1 MRLTFYNS
9 RGNKIVYPEHLIDD
23 SNIISYSYNIG
34 VRSVSLSV
42 TIKNFYNSGNFLQE
56 FIGSDNTTGLNS
68 TSYSNPYQSFAIF
81 DTDDFKIPCIV
92 KSVNLESSDFITFEL
107 EGIYGFFSN
116 IELSP
121 LSTPSVPRANSGRIF
136 MSVEK
141 IGNEA
146 PQNRVFSA
154 SSPYQLLYIFWHLV
168 YNRTKYLFGS
178 TYGRDI
184 TNSFIDTSN
193 LNISGEKQ
201 LFYSYPLST
210 GINAKDF
217 CDSIFE
223 NEDNPIFCSGLEVID
238 SFYDNN
244 EFKVQFKIDGFQD
257 ITVGLDKIIS
267 VSENNSSNMLP
278 SSKKIYRTNRGYK
291 VVNNNNENIV
301 YSEAGHD
308 TFVRGEIKSTDFS
321 TLEDIGHIGDNVN
334 IPDFNVD
341 GYIIEKNYNSDEKRY
356 NYMLSDDINYE
367 REENYINRRLKKVD
381 NKIQDIQKY
390 SGYVDSM

>member
-9 RGNKIVYPEHLIDD
+9 RGNKIVYPKYLIDD

-34 VRSVSLSV
+34 VRTLTLSI
-42 TIKNFYNSGNFLQE
+42 TIRNFYNSGNFLQE
-56 FIGSDNTTGLNS
+56 FIGYGGNFTNS

-81 DTDDFKIPCIV
+81 NTDDFKIPCIV

-107 EGIYGFFSN
+107 EGIYDFFSN

-121 LSTPSVPRANSGRIF
+121 LSVFSAPDASSGQIY
-136 MSVEK
+136 MSIDK

-146 PQNRVFSA
+146 PQNRVLSA
-154 SSPYQLLYIFWHLV
+154 SSPYQLLYIFWHLI
-168 YNRTKYLFGS
+168 YNRTRNLFGT
-178 TYGRDI
+178 TYRGDI
-184 TNSFIDTSN
+184 TSSFIDTSN

-210 GINAKDF
+210 GVNAKDF
-217 CDSIFE
+217 CDSIFK
-223 NEDNPIFCSGLEVID
+223 NEDNPVFCSGLEVID
-238 SFYDNN
+238 SFYNNN
-244 EFKVQFKIDGFQD
+244 EFKVQFKIDGFQN

-267 VSENNSSNMLP
+267 LSDSISSNMLP
-278 SSKKIYRTNRGYK
+278 SSKKTYRTNRGYK

-301 YSEAGHD
+301 YSEAGHN
-308 TFVRGEIKSTDFS
+308 TFVRGEVKSTEFS
-321 TLEDIGHIGDNVN
+321 TLEDIGHIGDSVN
-334 IPDFNVD
+334 IPDKNIV

-356 NYMLSDDINYE
+356 NYVLSDDINYE

-390 SGYVDSM
+390 YGYVDNM